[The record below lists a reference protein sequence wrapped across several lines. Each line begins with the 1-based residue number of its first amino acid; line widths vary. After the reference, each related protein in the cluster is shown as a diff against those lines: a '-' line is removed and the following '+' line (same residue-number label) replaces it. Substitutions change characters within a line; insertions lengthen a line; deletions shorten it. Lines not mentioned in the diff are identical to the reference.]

1 MGPIYV
7 SGFLRICSL
16 SDIFWYLE
24 SSEAGTEGGVATEAE
39 VPSPTSTAVLI
50 FGIGIDF
57 FDLGIF
63 SLGADTD
70 VTICSVA
77 CVIGWMDI
85 CVGLVLIGLS

>member
-1 MGPIYV
+1 V
-7 SGFLRICSL
+7 
-16 SDIFWYLE
+16 
-24 SSEAGTEGGVATEAE
+24 
-39 VPSPTSTAVLI
+39 
-50 FGIGIDF
+50 IGIEF